1 MRKARFGAPIVLGDT
16 TIIPLEETGLSR
28 ESGRHGSYVY
38 AFMRP
43 IGIVV
48 RSPSGQWAID
58 MTGRPVPIETYL
70 SRVSGLRE
78 ALDKLEALNGGPE
91 HLNP

>member
-1 MRKARFGAPIVLGDT
+1 MKQARFCAPIVLGDT
-16 TIIPLEETGLSR
+16 TVIPLEETGLSH
-28 ESGRHGSYVY
+28 ESGRRGSYAC

-48 RSPSGQWAID
+48 LSPAGQRAID
-58 MTGRPVPIETYL
+58 ITGRSVPIENYL

-78 ALDKLEALNGGPE
+78 TLDELEAQRE
-91 HLNP
+91 T